1 MPRQLHD
8 GLVQD
13 TFRSSLDTSSGLSS
27 FSGDHSKES
36 ITTRSQV
43 KTSSGER
50 RYTTTW
56 KSKLRAFWV
65 KNKGLVLV
73 LISQFF
79 GTVMVVI
86 TRLLET
92 SDSDRG
98 SMGPFQVDQRTEYIM
113 SSSSLIALV
122 L

>member
-1 MPRQLHD
+1 M
-8 GLVQD
+8 
-13 TFRSSLDTSSGLSS
+13 SSGLSS
-27 FSGDHSKES
+27 FSGDHSKENVAAC
-36 ITTRSQV
+36 SQA
-43 KTSSGER
+43 SANSDEQR
-50 RYTTTW
+50 FTTTW

-98 SMGPFQVDQRTEYIM
+98 SMEPFQVDQRTEYIT
-113 SSSSLIALV
+113 SLSSLTALV